1 MVELEQQI
9 AAWVDDQLVDVVP
22 VTADEVVAARS
33 PSRGRRLLAIAAVVL
48 AIATVTAV
56 VTTGGDDAPVVTDG
70 GGDWVT
76 SELPGIGWDI
86 DHPRGW
92 TTEWWTISDC
102 ATNEAGAIITNR
114 PLAGREDRC
123 GRTFDRDELEQPG
136 FVGLR
141 VTRRGPDVIR
151 AEGAVPS
158 DDVLPLALDDDAG
171 ADAGPGSGLRPGVD
185 AAQSRSVQVTY
196 GGDAGYTVTGWLGAG
211 ATASQVATLRRMVAS
226 IWWPDAGLER
236 LATGPFPATN
246 GLVPAS
252 IAECARAAG
261 IRTTVIITDP
271 DPTSG
276 EPRAQ
281 LAWPDES
288 FQDRTLRRTR
298 QRCAQEASDA
308 ADRVFDPQQ
317 FQSWRGS
324 TAPSQT
330 AAEAERDG
338 VSADLADMALSDRSF
353 PSIAVHAAE
362 GTWAVSSVPNVTP
375 CLGGGC
381 ETYAELLLVDDDQRL
396 RLAVPMGG
404 FAPTWMALTTEFLFA
419 GQDADEVRGDT
430 AIVRVDRET
439 LEVEVVAFDPPRG
452 LPVVGVPL
460 SMRISDGWRASPAD
474 PSPLVT
480 KGTAGDG
487 MLATSG
493 SGSPQRV
500 DLAAIAAAFE

>member
-9 AAWVDDQLVDVVP
+9 AAWVDDQLVEVAP
-22 VTADEVVAARS
+22 VTADEVVAARP
-33 PSRGRRLLAIAAVVL
+33 PSRRQHLLAIAAVVL
-48 AIATVTAV
+48 AIATVAAV
-56 VTTGGDDAPVVTDG
+56 VTSGGDDAPVVTDD

-76 SELPGIGWDI
+76 SELPGIGWEI
-86 DHPRGW
+86 DHPPGW

-102 ATNEAGAIITNR
+102 ATDEAGAIITNR
-114 PLAGREDRC
+114 PLSAREDRC

-151 AEGAVPS
+151 SEGAEPR
-158 DDVLPLALDDDAG
+158 DDVLPLALDDAG
-171 ADAGPGSGLRPGVD
+171 AGPGYGLRPGVV

-211 ATASQVATLRRMVAS
+211 ATAAQVTMLRRMVAS
-226 IWWPDAGLER
+226 IWWPDAQLER
-236 LATGPFPATN
+236 LAAEPFPATN

-252 IAECARAAG
+252 IPECARAAG
-261 IRTTVIITDP
+261 IRTAVMITDP

-308 ADRVFDPQQ
+308 ADRVFDPIELW
-317 FQSWRGS
+317 SWRGS

-330 AAEAERDG
+330 SAEAERDG
-338 VSADLADMALSDRSF
+338 VSADLAELALSDRSL

-362 GTWAVSSVPNVTP
+362 GTWAASSVPNVTP
-375 CLGGGC
+375 CLGAGC

-396 RLAVPMGG
+396 RLAVPMSG
-404 FAPTWMALTTEFLFA
+404 FAPTWMVLTTKFLYA

-430 AIVRVDRET
+430 AIARIDRET
-439 LEVEVVAFDPPRG
+439 HEVEIVAFDPPRG
-452 LPVVGVPL
+452 LPTTGVPL
-460 SMRISDGWRASPAD
+460 SMRIPNGWRTSRAD

-480 KGTAGDG
+480 QGTTGDG
-487 MLATSG
+487 MLASSG

-500 DLAAIAAAFE
+500 DLDAIETLFE